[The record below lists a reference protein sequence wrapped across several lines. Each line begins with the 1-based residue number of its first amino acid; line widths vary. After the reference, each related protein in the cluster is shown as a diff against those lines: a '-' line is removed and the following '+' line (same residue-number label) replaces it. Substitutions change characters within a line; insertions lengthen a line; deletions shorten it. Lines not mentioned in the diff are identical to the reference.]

1 MQGKILSASQGLI
14 LGDDGNRYAFT
25 TDEWQDEDVNP
36 EVGMRVDFEVR
47 GSGAADIYPI
57 PGASPM
63 PPVQPPSPAAPPA
76 TSGVSRSQP
85 HTTPSV
91 DERFK
96 ATLRRTYTEL
106 EARYSPIR
114 EKIGNYG
121 VIATGIALLAAGA
134 LIRFDIFEAMRDLI
148 GIAGM
153 LVGAAMAAVGIFMLG
168 KDEGWWGE
176 SDEYSSPGA
185 DAPTSPGVAPGSHDV
200 QLAGVT
206 SEIPPATVPIQA
218 RQPQHVP
225 FRQVPALMFT
235 LAMLPAVLLIITVL
249 PITPWFSYEA
259 PETDDRGRWDGESYY
274 TEYESLWDTIARA
287 REIER
292 GGPFWS
298 ADITWEAPFGAYV
311 LAVVGAMSLGIA
323 IFLYR
328 QSNQGYLNRQEGDE
342 AFNDR
347 LDLFLSVSIFICALT
362 LVSALFALTL
372 YRDCPHFLFSWGND
386 SVGLSP
392 GTGSLRLGDIEHS
405 GIPGLSGGKQ
415 NHPKPLRECQDIHLR
430 EFQGKD

>member
-1 MQGKILSASQGLI
+1 
-14 LGDDGNRYAFT
+14 
-25 TDEWQDEDVNP
+25 
-36 EVGMRVDFEVR
+36 MRVDFEVR
-47 GSGAADIYPI
+47 GSGVADIYPI

-63 PPVQPPSPAAPPA
+63 PPVQPPPPAAPPA

-85 HTTPSV
+85 HTTPSA

-106 EARYSPIR
+106 DARYSPIR

-121 VIATGIALLAAGA
+121 VIATGIALLATGA
-134 LIRFDIFEAMRDLI
+134 LIRLDIFEAMRDPI
-148 GIAGM
+148 GMAGM

-206 SEIPPATVPIQA
+206 SETPPATVPIQA
-218 RQPQHVP
+218 RKPQHVP
-225 FRQVPALMFT
+225 FQQVPALMFT
-235 LAMLPAVLLIITVL
+235 LGILPAVLLIITVL
-249 PITPWFSYEA
+249 PITPWFSYEE

-292 GGPFWS
+292 GDRFWS
-298 ADITWEAPFGAYV
+298 ADIPWEAPFGAYV
-311 LAVVGAMSLGIA
+311 LAIVGAMSLGIA

-328 QSNQGYLNRQEGDE
+328 QSNQGYLHRQEGDE

-362 LVSALFALTL
+362 LLSALLTLPYIEIAPFLLPSDSGSYHLGPALCVLAILSIVGYLVFLVANETTRNRFANIRISTFVNFKGRIRRPIFALATALVHVQNLMGITVTL
-372 YRDCPHFLFSWGND
+372 
-386 SVGLSP
+386 
-392 GTGSLRLGDIEHS
+392 
-405 GIPGLSGGKQ
+405 
-415 NHPKPLRECQDIHLR
+415 
-430 EFQGKD
+430 